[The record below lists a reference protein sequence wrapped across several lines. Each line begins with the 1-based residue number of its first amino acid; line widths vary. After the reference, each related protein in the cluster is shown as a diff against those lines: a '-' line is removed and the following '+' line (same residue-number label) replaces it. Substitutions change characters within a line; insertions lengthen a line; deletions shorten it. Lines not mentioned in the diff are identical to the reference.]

1 MLEDSLS
8 ASTPVVTESGG
19 RQIFAGLRVLDLSRW
34 VSGEFCTKHFGD
46 FGADVIKVEKPGEGS
61 LTRRLGPFP
70 DDVPDREKSALF
82 LHLNINKRSISLDF
96 SSATGR
102 ELLLRIAAK
111 ADLIVESFRPGTLE
125 RHDLGPEVLH
135 TLNPR
140 VVITRI
146 SAFGQTGRYRD
157 YEATGLV
164 LQAMGGPMNATGAAD
179 RPPHRKPG
187 FLEHYTI
194 GRMAAEASLA
204 GLFAVR
210 KSGRGA
216 VVDVS
221 GMEVLLAGADRRA
234 PYLLTAA
241 YAGVNAP
248 RGVRSPHR
256 GGSTFAGAFQ
266 CRNGYVV
273 IYVTNPEFWSRFV
286 DLVGEDNQEFRSTY
300 RTRFDFDSAEEA
312 SKFEETART
321 WFARHSKFEV
331 MQRAQAARIPLTAV
345 FDIGEVFENPHFRE
359 RGFFVRAEHPMA
371 GALEYLGPPWRMR
384 GGWQLR
390 HTAPL
395 LGADTMPILEELGLD
410 LNAAQSL
417 RGEGVI

>member
-1 MLEDSLS
+1 M
-8 ASTPVVTESGG
+8 
-19 RQIFAGLRVLDLSRW
+19 LDLSRRE
-34 VSGEFCTKHFGD
+34 SGEFCTKHFGD

-179 RPPHRKPG
+179 RPPHR
-187 FLEHYTI
+187 
-194 GRMAAEASLA
+194 
-204 GLFAVR
+204 
-210 KSGRGA
+210 
-216 VVDVS
+216 
-221 GMEVLLAGADRRA
+221 
-234 PYLLTAA
+234 
-241 YAGVNAP
+241 
-248 RGVRSPHR
+248 
-256 GGSTFAGAFQ
+256 TFAWCGH
-266 CRNGYVV
+266 
-273 IYVTNPEFWSRFV
+273 
-286 DLVGEDNQEFRSTY
+286 D
-300 RTRFDFDSAEEA
+300 
-312 SKFEETART
+312 
-321 WFARHSKFEV
+321 
-331 MQRAQAARIPLTAV
+331 
-345 FDIGEVFENPHFRE
+345 
-359 RGFFVRAEHPMA
+359 
-371 GALEYLGPPWRMR
+371 
-384 GGWQLR
+384 
-390 HTAPL
+390 
-395 LGADTMPILEELGLD
+395 ADP
-410 LNAAQSL
+410 
-417 RGEGVI
+417 